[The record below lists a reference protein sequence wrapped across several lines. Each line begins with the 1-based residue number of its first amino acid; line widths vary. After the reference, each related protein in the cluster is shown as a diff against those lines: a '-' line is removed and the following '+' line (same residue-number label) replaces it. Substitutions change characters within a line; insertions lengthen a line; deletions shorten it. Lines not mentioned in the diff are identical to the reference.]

1 MAEHIHGDG
10 VMNLRAINRD
20 GVMLYADLEWSDV
33 RSARADLLLFSDL
46 WMLPD
51 RYDAL
56 TTAQK
61 NEITTYRQALRDITD
76 YATANLAGESFPDM
90 PAWMAA

>member
-1 MAEHIHGDG
+1 M
-10 VMNLRAINRD
+10 V
-20 GVMLYADLEWSDV
+20 YADLEWIDV
-33 RSARADLLLFSDL
+33 RAVRADFLVFSDL

-56 TTAQK
+56 TDAQK

-90 PAWMAA
+90 PVWMAA